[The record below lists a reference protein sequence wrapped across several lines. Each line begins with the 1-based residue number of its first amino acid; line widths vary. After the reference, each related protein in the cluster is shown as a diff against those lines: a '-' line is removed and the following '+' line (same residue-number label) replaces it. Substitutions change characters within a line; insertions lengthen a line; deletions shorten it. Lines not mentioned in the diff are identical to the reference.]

1 MEASFSVIIEEVVSC
16 QSVVLEPLE
25 PVCFGERSTAKNS
38 KKYFSFCLLL
48 QAIVLGQV
56 SLTEG

>member
-16 QSVVLEPLE
+16 QSVVLEPPE
-25 PVCFGERSTAKNS
+25 PVCFGERSTANS